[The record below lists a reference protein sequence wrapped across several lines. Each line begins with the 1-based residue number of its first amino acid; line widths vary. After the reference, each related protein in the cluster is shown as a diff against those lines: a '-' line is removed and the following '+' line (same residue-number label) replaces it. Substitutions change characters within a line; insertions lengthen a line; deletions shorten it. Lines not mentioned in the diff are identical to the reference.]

1 MPSLSVFSDGMGFS
15 MFSVNYPIFCFQWP
29 RKPEQDQVIANRV
42 LFGISITRCFFLWSY
57 GAQDL
62 FCRIGLDG
70 HQVLD
75 RKEGLSLGY
84 IDDIFFSSI

>member
-42 LFGISITRCFFLWSY
+42 LFGISITRCFFL
-57 GAQDL
+57 
-62 FCRIGLDG
+62 
-70 HQVLD
+70 
-75 RKEGLSLGY
+75 
-84 IDDIFFSSI
+84 